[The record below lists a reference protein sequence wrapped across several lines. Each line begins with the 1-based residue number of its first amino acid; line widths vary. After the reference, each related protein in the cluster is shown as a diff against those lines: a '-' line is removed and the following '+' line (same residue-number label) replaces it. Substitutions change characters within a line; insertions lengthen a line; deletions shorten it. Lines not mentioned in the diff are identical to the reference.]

1 VQARQLAAALSL
13 VSSDRN
19 KEFGIDPKILAPV
32 QNFLIALSDVMYR
45 RPQRVLAGPEIEPT
59 SIESQ
64 LNSTLGS
71 SPLHRPVSLAL
82 LRLKTWSSITSHITY
97 ELHVNREAALAAA
110 LVASLQ
116 RCSPD
121 DDIFVA
127 TPHRIQRE
135 AVKSALS
142 RVTPDDDLLRR
153 AFGRLQHGPPIEQA
167 KVTVDTI
174 ERLQGKLNLLEKP
187 LPLTKSTLSSK
198 QAQKQLSSS
207 VCSPYHMLRR
217 PIWDFSWNEGA

>member
-1 VQARQLAAALSL
+1 LNPDLGEFVSTIYSRKFKPQKVQLRQLAAALSL

-19 KEFGIDPKILAPV
+19 KKFGIEPKILVPV
-32 QNFLIALSDVMYR
+32 QNFLTALSDVMYR
-45 RPQRVLAGPEIEPT
+45 RPQRVLAGPEIESA
-59 SIESQ
+59 SIEGKIDGT
-64 LNSTLGS
+64 LNG

-82 LRLKTWSSITSHITY
+82 LRLETWSSKTDHITY

-135 AVKSALS
+135 AVKTALS
-142 RVTPDDDLLRR
+142 RVTPDDNRLQQ
-153 AFGRLQHGPPIEQA
+153 AFERLQHGPQIEQA

-174 ERLQGKLNLLEKP
+174 ERLQGKFNPIKKKP
-187 LPLTKSTLSSK
+187 L
-198 QAQKQLSSS
+198 
-207 VCSPYHMLRR
+207 H
-217 PIWDFSWNEGA
+217 N